1 MYQSEIDS
9 EICALEQLLAQ
20 SDYLALKHA
29 DGALT
34 DEEYAG
40 ARAERQQWRDRI
52 NELQAMP
59 AEADPEPET
68 AEEPAQAP
76 QEVDDASVDELGD

>member
-9 EICALEQLLAQ
+9 EINAFTQLLAQ
-20 SDYLALKHA
+20 TDYLALKHV

-34 DEEYAG
+34 DDEYAS
-40 ARAERQQWRDRI
+40 AKAERQSWRDRI

-59 AEADPEPET
+59 AEADPE
-68 AEEPAQAP
+68 QAT
-76 QEVDDASVDELGD
+76 EGVGEDASVDEQRD

>member
-9 EICALEQLLAQ
+9 EICALTQLLAQ

-34 DEEYAG
+34 DDEYAT
-40 ARAERQQWRDRI
+40 ARAERQTWRDRI
-52 NELQAMP
+52 NELQALTP
-59 AEADPEPET
+59 DPDPET
-68 AEEPAQAP
+68 AETAEQATG
-76 QEVDDASVDELGD
+76 EVPDASVDELSD

>member
-1 MYQSEIDS
+1 MYQSDIDS
-9 EICALEQLLAQ
+9 EINALEQLLAQ

-34 DEEYAG
+34 DEEYAD

-52 NELQAMP
+52 NELQALTP
-59 AEADPEPET
+59 DPDPEPET
-68 AEEPAQAP
+68 AEEPAQAT

>member
-9 EICALEQLLAQ
+9 EINALEQLLAQ
-20 SDYLALKHA
+20 TDYLALKHA

-34 DEEYAG
+34 DDEYAD

-59 AEADPEPET
+59 AEADPEPE
-68 AEEPAQAP
+68 QAT
-76 QEVDDASVDELGD
+76 QEVDDASVDEQRD

>member
-20 SDYLALKHA
+20 TDYLALKHV

-34 DEEYAG
+34 DEEYAS
-40 ARAERQQWRDRI
+40 AKADRQTWRDRI
-52 NELQAMP
+52 NELQAMT
-59 AEADPEPET
+59 AEAGPEPET
-68 AEEPAQAP
+68 AEQAT
-76 QEVDDASVDELGD
+76 QEVSEGASVDELGD

>member
-9 EICALEQLLAQ
+9 EINALEQLLAQ

-34 DEEYAG
+34 DEEYAD
-40 ARAERQQWRDRI
+40 ARAERQTWRDRI
-52 NELQAMP
+52 NELQALTP
-59 AEADPEPET
+59 DPDPEPET
-68 AEEPAQAP
+68 AEEPAQAT
-76 QEVDDASVDELGD
+76 QEVDDASVDEQRD

>member
-9 EICALEQLLAQ
+9 EVCALEQLLAQ
-20 SDYLALKHA
+20 TDYLALKHV

-34 DEEYAG
+34 DEEYAS
-40 ARAERQQWRDRI
+40 AKADRQSWRDRI
-52 NELQAMP
+52 NELQATV

-68 AEEPAQAP
+68 AEQEQATE
-76 QEVDDASVDELGD
+76 EVGDASVDEQRD

>member
-9 EICALEQLLAQ
+9 EICALTQLLAQ

-34 DEEYAG
+34 DDEYAT
-40 ARAERQQWRDRI
+40 ARAERQTWRDRI
-52 NELQAMP
+52 NELQALTP
-59 AEADPEPET
+59 DPETET
-68 AEEPAQAP
+68 AEQATG
-76 QEVDDASVDELGD
+76 EVDDASVDELSD

>member
-9 EICALEQLLAQ
+9 EICALTQLLAQ

-34 DEEYAG
+34 DDEYAT
-40 ARAERQQWRDRI
+40 ARAERQTWRDRI
-52 NELQAMP
+52 NELQALTP
-59 AEADPEPET
+59 DPDPEAET
-68 AEEPAQAP
+68 AGQATG
-76 QEVDDASVDELGD
+76 EVGVDASVDE

>member
-9 EICALEQLLAQ
+9 EINALEQLLAQ
-20 SDYLALKHA
+20 TDYLALKHV

-34 DEEYAG
+34 DEEYAS
-40 ARAERQQWRDRI
+40 AKADRQSWRDRI

-68 AEEPAQAP
+68 AGEPAQAT

>member
-9 EICALEQLLAQ
+9 EINALTQLLAQ

-34 DEEYAG
+34 DDEYAT
-40 ARAERQQWRDRI
+40 ARAERQTWRDRI
-52 NELQAMP
+52 NELQAIAP
-59 AEADPEPET
+59 DPDPETET
-68 AEEPAQAP
+68 AEQATG
-76 QEVDDASVDELGD
+76 EVDDASVDE

>member
-9 EICALEQLLAQ
+9 EICALTQLLAQ

-34 DEEYAG
+34 DDEYAT
-40 ARAERQQWRDRI
+40 ARAERQTWRDRI
-52 NELQAMP
+52 NELQALTP
-59 AEADPEPET
+59 DPDPIEET
-68 AEEPAQAP
+68 AEQATV
-76 QEVDDASVDELGD
+76 EVPDANVDE